1 MRMIKRKLNQYG
13 FSLVEIMVAVAIV
26 GILTAIAIPQYQ
38 KYQRKSLQ
46 NEAKVLLSNMY
57 TIERV
62 FSLNWGYGSTNLRQM
77 GFKARGNLAYN
88 AGWPDGKNPGPCN
101 TNQKDR
107 TAINSSCPGYQG
119 PPVPT
124 SVPCATD
131 STDLVNV
138 HHICGNNQTPQ
149 CDCGHTET
157 TPENIPTT
165 AEVKNNFRK
174 VQFTIGANRK
184 FGNGKQDTWTIDHNK
199 RLKNVKS
206 GL

>member
-13 FSLVEIMVAVAIV
+13 FSLVEVMVAVAIV

-62 FSLNWGYGSTNLRQM
+62 FSLNWGYGTTNLKQM
-77 GFKARGNLAYN
+77 GFKIRGNVAYN
-88 AGWPDGKNPGPCN
+88 AGWDKQKADGVCN
-101 TNQKDR
+101 TNQASR
-107 TAINSSCPGYQG
+107 CQGYQG
-119 PPVPT
+119 PVVSSSDTKFIDTHTLCPHPLDPT
-124 SVPCATD
+124 KPCTHA
-131 STDLVNV
+131 
-138 HHICGNNQTPQ
+138 HI
-149 CDCGHTET
+149 
-157 TPENIPTT
+157 TPEGIPKDAT
-165 AEVKNNFRK
+165 VKNTKFRS

-184 FGNGKQDTWTIDHNK
+184 FGNSKQDTWTIDHNK

-206 GL
+206 GI